1 MEAIQTDE
9 VINRKRSWIATVVTL
24 LVLALLIA
32 FASRVFYFASRIKS
46 GEIDLSTYNF
56 TDSFTSDLAL
66 SNTVV
71 TDGEFDL
78 VTTDDPNLGN
88 PDAPLTIVEFADFQ
102 CPYSQEVSFVM
113 RELAAKYPE
122 EIYYVYRDLPLTD
135 IHPLAEMAAQAGEC
149 AHEQD
154 KFWEYH
160 DKLYQKQS
168 SLTEDS
174 FVTFAR
180 ELNLNVDQFESC
192 LAKGRYNNEVQEDL
206 EAGVAAG
213 VRGTPTFFING
224 NLIAGSI
231 PKDVMEAIVKSV
243 TSSP

>member
-1 MEAIQTDE
+1 MEATESDE
-9 VINRKRSWIATVVTL
+9 QVNRKRSWIATVATVV
-24 LVLALLIA
+24 VLGLLIA
-32 FASRVFYFASRIKS
+32 FASRVFYYASRIKN

-56 TDSFTSDLAL
+56 DSSFTSDLGL
-66 SNTVV
+66 SNVVV
-71 TDGEFDL
+71 TNGEFDL
-78 VTTDDPNLGN
+78 VTTDDPHLGN
-88 PDAPLTIVEFADFQ
+88 SDALLTIVEFADFQ
-102 CPYSQEVSFVM
+102 CPYSQEASFVM
-113 RELAAKYPE
+113 RELAAKYPN

-135 IHPLAEMAAQAGEC
+135 IHPLAQMAALSGEC
-149 AHEQD
+149 AAEQD

-168 SLTEDS
+168 SLTADS

-180 ELNLNVDQFESC
+180 ELNLNVDQFQSC
-192 LAKGRYNNEVQEDL
+192 LSKERYVDEVQEDL

-231 PKDVMEAIVKSV
+231 PAEVMEAIVKSV
-243 TSSP
+243 IGSQ